1 MSMPYLTPAIRLRS
15 TPFSRRV
22 IAAGAKAYTVYNHML
37 LASFFRSV
45 EEDYAHL
52 KRAVQVWDVS
62 CERQVEIIGPDALR
76 LVQLTTPRD
85 LSRMADDQC
94 CYIPMVD
101 ENGHMLNDPIAI
113 KLADNRYW
121 ISLADTDMLYYFKGL
136 ASGFG
141 LNAKAFEPDVSPLA
155 IQGPKADQLVARV
168 FGQEV
173 VDTKFFRYKTIN
185 FQGQKMIIARSG
197 WSHQGGFE
205 LYLDGSE
212 YGEPLWDQLFEAG
225 EDLDVRA
232 GGPNLIERI
241 EAGLL
246 SYGNDI
252 TIDTTPF
259 EAGLGNYC
267 NLDTATDCLGH
278 EALLTQ
284 QDPSRQIRSISID
297 GPSISAITKYWP
309 LKDRERHVAGHIS
322 SAAWS
327 PDFEINVAIGMVH
340 ETHWT
345 PGTELT
351 VETEN
356 GERTATVRD
365 SFWI

>member
-1 MSMPYLTPAIRLRS
+1 MSMPYLTPAIRLRR

-22 IAAGAKAYTVYNHML
+22 EAAGAAAYTVYNHML

-62 CERQVEIIGPDALR
+62 CERQVEIVGPDASR

-94 CYIPMVD
+94 YYIPMVD
-101 ENGHMLNDPIAI
+101 EDGRMLNDPILI
-113 KLADNRYW
+113 KLADDRYW
-121 ISLADTDMLYYFKGL
+121 VSIADTDMLYYFKGL
-136 ASGFG
+136 ANGFG

-155 IQGPKADQLVARV
+155 IQGPKADKLVARV
-168 FGQEV
+168 FGQEI
-173 VDTKFFRYKTIN
+173 VDTKFFRYKTIS
-185 FQGQKMIIARSG
+185 FQGKEMIIARSG

-212 YGEPLWDQLFEAG
+212 YGEPLWDLLFESG
-225 EDLDVRA
+225 KDLDVRA

-259 EAGLGNYC
+259 EAGLGKYC
-267 NLDTATDCLGH
+267 NLDAATDCLGH

-284 QDPSRQIRSISID
+284 KDPRRQIRSISID
-297 GPSISAITKYWP
+297 GPPVPAITSYWP
-309 LKDRERHVAGHIS
+309 LKDHEGNGADDIS
-322 SAAWS
+322 SGTWS
-327 PDFEINVAIGMVH
+327 PDFGTNVAIDMVH
-340 ETHWT
+340 RTYWT
-345 PGTELT
+345 PGTELI
-351 VETEN
+351 VETED
-356 GERTATVRD
+356 GEQPALVRD

>member
-1 MSMPYLTPAIRLRS
+1 MSMPYLTPAIRLRR

-22 IAAGAKAYTVYNHML
+22 EAAGATAYTVYNHML

-62 CERQVEIIGPDALR
+62 CERQVEIVGPDASR

-94 CYIPMVD
+94 YYIPMVD
-101 ENGHMLNDPIAI
+101 EDGRMLNDPILI
-113 KLADNRYW
+113 KLTDDRYW
-121 ISLADTDMLYYFKGL
+121 VSIASTDMLYYFKGL

-155 IQGPKADQLVARV
+155 IQGPKADKLVARV
-168 FGQEV
+168 FGEDI

-185 FQGQKMIIARSG
+185 FQGKEMIIARSG

-212 YGEPLWDQLFEAG
+212 YGEPLWDLLLEAG
-225 EDLDVRA
+225 KDLDVRA

-259 EAGLGNYC
+259 EAGLGKYC
-267 NLDTATDCLGH
+267 NLDAETNCLGH
-278 EALLTQ
+278 QALLTQ
-284 QDPSRQIRSISID
+284 KDPDRQIRSISID
-297 GPSISAITKYWP
+297 GPPVPAITSYWP
-309 LKDRERHVAGHIS
+309 LKDHEGNVAGYIS
-322 SAAWS
+322 SATWS
-327 PDFEINVAIGMVH
+327 PDFRTNVAIGMVH
-340 ETHWT
+340 RAYWT
-345 PGTELT
+345 PGTELI
-351 VETEN
+351 VETED
-356 GERTATVRD
+356 GEQPALVRD